1 MTEQELRQALDNE
14 EPQYPELAAQLK
26 ASDVPKLRA
35 IAEGSDVGRATK
47 AVYLASLLDIGDAD
61 EIVVK
66 AARSPTE
73 LVRIASAT
81 GLKNLPAKAR
91 DRAADLLIDE
101 ANPAISKMVLHAVD
115 ANSPVLGPKIR
126 ALKERTQFREV
137 RDLAGRK
144 LGDIN

>member
-1 MTEQELRQALDNE
+1 MTEQELLQALDNE
-14 EPQYPELAAQLK
+14 EPQYPEIAAKLD

-35 IAEGSDVGRATK
+35 IAEGPDVGRATK
-47 AVYLASLLDIGDAD
+47 AVYLASLIDQGDAH

-81 GLKNLPAKAR
+81 GLENLPVAAR
-91 DRAADLLIDE
+91 DRAADSLIDE
-101 ANPAISKMVLHAVD
+101 ANPAIAKMVLRAVD
-115 ANSPVLGPKIR
+115 ADSPVLGPKIR
-126 ALKERTQFREV
+126 ALKDRTQFPEI

>member
-14 EPQYPELAAQLK
+14 EPQYPELAAQLD

-47 AVYLASLLDIGDAD
+47 AVYLASLLDFGDAP

-66 AARSPTE
+66 AAHSPTE

-81 GLKNLPAKAR
+81 GLRNLPAKAR

-101 ANPAISKMVLHAVD
+101 ANPAIAKMVLRAVD
-115 ANSPVLGPKIR
+115 VDSPVLGPKIR
-126 ALKERTQFREV
+126 ALKERTQFREI